1 MSQNPDPNPF
11 QRPTTPPNFYQN
23 SNSSQNR
30 FTPQFQQSSKQSKPY
45 HLKPIFLKNKKN
57 FNVEFRTQPIKK
69 YYPRRKYSKADQPL
83 SPMNTTQF
91 ILNSQGFDNEPSFEN
106 FSEMNNFENFG
117 SMLGLVNEECFEPK
131 NSEKQTNDQNNEIE
145 VILKISRMESD
156 PAILMD
162 SIEKLAK
169 IIKEKQ
175 EKIEQLE
182 KSVLEEKQ
190 EERKNMF

>member
-1 MSQNPDPNPF
+1 M
-11 QRPTTPPNFYQN
+11 
-23 SNSSQNR
+23 
-30 FTPQFQQSSKQSKPY
+30 
-45 HLKPIFLKNKKN
+45 
-57 FNVEFRTQPIKK
+57 EFRTQPIKK
-69 YYPRRKYSKADQPL
+69 YYPRRKYSKTEPL

-91 ILNSQGFDNEPSFEN
+91 ILNSQGFDNESRFEN
-106 FSEMNNFENFG
+106 NSEMNNFENFG
-117 SMLGLVNEECFEPK
+117 SMLGLVNDECFDLKK
-131 NSEKQTNDQNNEIE
+131 NEKQSNDQNNEIDF
-145 VILKISRMESD
+145 ILKISRMESD

-190 EERKNMF
+190 EERKNIF